1 MTLEEMTR
9 KERERQEKKLRK
21 QLDKQQKVN
30 IDNIIILNNDNHDG
44 TTMLQL
50 CLSQKLAQKG
60 IHVDIATLKREY
72 LAQRGII
79 SKVFVYVF
87 AFVFVL

>member
-1 MTLEEMTR
+1 M
-9 KERERQEKKLRK
+9 
-21 QLDKQQKVN
+21 
-30 IDNIIILNNDNHDG
+30 IIV
-44 TTMLQL
+44 MVQL

-79 SKVFVYVF
+79 SKVFVFVF
-87 AFVFVL
+87 VFVFVL